1 MSLLRLAAAP
11 ERIPAQATQ
20 KGVAAANI
28 SCSRTLLRLRV
39 SSLLATRPA
48 SSSQDRRSGAVLLS
62 VDVPNQT
69 SNEAPPATTPACV
82 KTFVAIVSLRRT
94 QSNRGLPLPPPAA
107 CAPSQSGSWRF
118 SHEKARLGGVASI
131 PEPPSPSNQ
140 TALHGATVIRH
151 AHRRSRLKRRSA
163 YRLPRL
169 PSSPIDVENPFFDQL
184 EVTHFS
190 VTDWTH
196 WSPGFNCGGRV
207 PGKARGR
214 AGVHV
219 CP

>member
-39 SSLLATRPA
+39 SSLLARRPT

-82 KTFVAIVSLRRT
+82 KTIVAIASLRRT
-94 QSNRGLPLPPPAA
+94 QINRDLPPPPAS

-118 SHEKARLGGVASI
+118 SHDKARIGGVAAT
-131 PEPPSPSNQ
+131 PEPPTPSNQ

-169 PSSPIDVENPFFDQL
+169 PNPPIDVENPFSVQL

-214 AGVHV
+214 SGIHS